1 MLGITY
7 EIWKDICKMY
17 LDLKPNTLAAYLQWF
32 PFTKLSM
39 KHKEELLN
47 EDFYHKYIET
57 MAFVTSEAAMLRTE
71 NFILKKDGAFRNSSL
86 LSPILY
92 LLLQS
97 VGKIVSEKYVQ
108 QRSHLTKVYY
118 GGDYIGMDPTY
129 KSEYDSFFKEV
140 NSYADGCNFFIK
152 TDIANFFD
160 NININILI
168 EQIDA
173 VCNSSELK
181 FTQVQL
187 QLYKK
192 MLEYCGAGKF
202 PLVENSMCSS
212 YLATVVY
219 LDQIDKAI
227 HEFLVQNNELF
238 SNFHV
243 VRYVDDL
250 YILFSFR
257 GLDSDR
263 SNLYNL
269 FMNVYSNILH
279 EYGLSVN
286 RSKCCIKPTKDIN
299 EELKKSLYDEYFNG
313 KKKFIAEQF
322 KNSVPQF
329 ILQLSEAVNR
339 NQLDVEKYNSLIIE
353 NFSDENIEFTP
364 NEVLNYFVYENQGV
378 FKDKIIRKAI
388 ENMVHQNMYFISIDP
403 KRLTTILTLTRDG
416 DILKLLLCNLF
427 AHDRSGMWVIYDS
440 IIAITYL
447 IQRKFTHKDL
457 CNVLNKRC
465 PGLSLYYKTAC
476 AESFLSSFLVGRNR
490 IMDNVIKTDQKAY
503 YLFFMYVY
511 FAQRSD
517 ALESYA
523 YFKTFF
529 DRVTADIDYEY
540 KDITCSKSKKANYSG
555 FYKEKQLITFY
566 ADVVGSRDLILK
578 AQKLRNANPINHSSA
593 ELLNG
598 TYERQDL
605 INSIDSLSEML
616 TNKMIIMMYKRLS
629 N

>member
-187 QLYKK
+187 LKW
-192 MLEYCGAGKF
+192 
-202 PLVENSMCSS
+202 
-212 YLATVVY
+212 
-219 LDQIDKAI
+219 
-227 HEFLVQNNELF
+227 
-238 SNFHV
+238 
-243 VRYVDDL
+243 
-250 YILFSFR
+250 
-257 GLDSDR
+257 
-263 SNLYNL
+263 
-269 FMNVYSNILH
+269 
-279 EYGLSVN
+279 LS
-286 RSKCCIKPTKDIN
+286 
-299 EELKKSLYDEYFNG
+299 
-313 KKKFIAEQF
+313 
-322 KNSVPQF
+322 
-329 ILQLSEAVNR
+329 LQ
-339 NQLDVEKYNSLIIE
+339 
-353 NFSDENIEFTP
+353 
-364 NEVLNYFVYENQGV
+364 
-378 FKDKIIRKAI
+378 DKIL
-388 ENMVHQNMYFISIDP
+388 V
-403 KRLTTILTLTRDG
+403 
-416 DILKLLLCNLF
+416 
-427 AHDRSGMWVIYDS
+427 
-440 IIAITYL
+440 
-447 IQRKFTHKDL
+447 
-457 CNVLNKRC
+457 
-465 PGLSLYYKTAC
+465 
-476 AESFLSSFLVGRNR
+476 FL
-490 IMDNVIKTDQKAY
+490 
-503 YLFFMYVY
+503 
-511 FAQRSD
+511 
-517 ALESYA
+517 
-523 YFKTFF
+523 
-529 DRVTADIDYEY
+529 
-540 KDITCSKSKKANYSG
+540 
-555 FYKEKQLITFY
+555 
-566 ADVVGSRDLILK
+566 
-578 AQKLRNANPINHSSA
+578 
-593 ELLNG
+593 
-598 TYERQDL
+598 
-605 INSIDSLSEML
+605 
-616 TNKMIIMMYKRLS
+616 
-629 N
+629 